1 MKFSYEAYSKSGALK
16 TGSIEAGTKE
26 EATDQLRKKGLFVTS
41 IHEGGAGGAA
51 IAGSGPKK
59 KRRSSKVSVRLVAEF
74 ARELSVLIATGT
86 PLIDSIS
93 SIERQSGNEA
103 WSQILKDVRLRLEEG
118 DSLTVSLE
126 SHTEIFDP
134 VFRSLVAAGESSGH
148 LDSMLQRVAVLTRKQ
163 AQIRSSLVGAMVYP
177 FLLIGIAIVVIGLL
191 IGVVLPRFAGMF
203 ETLDTKL
210 PASTAFLM
218 AISDFVR
225 SYWWGVI
232 PATIVAVVALVHWV
246 RSENGSQTLS
256 VWALSVP
263 KLGDIQRSFMTAN
276 ITRLMGV
283 LLEAKVPML
292 DSIELT
298 RESVS
303 NPKYKE
309 LLTRAED
316 AVTRGESISSAFSQ
330 GGLMISSACEAVRN
344 GEQTGRLAEVLVH
357 VSDYLD
363 EDNETFV
370 KSASSLIEPVI
381 MVGLGLMVGFVAIS
395 MFLPLFDLTAA
406 AGGGAP

>member
-177 FLLIGIAIVVIGLL
+177 FLLIGI
-191 IGVVLPRFAGMF
+191 P
-203 ETLDTKL
+203 
-210 PASTAFLM
+210 
-218 AISDFVR
+218 
-225 SYWWGVI
+225 
-232 PATIVAVVALVHWV
+232 
-246 RSENGSQTLS
+246 
-256 VWALSVP
+256 
-263 KLGDIQRSFMTAN
+263 MT
-276 ITRLMGV
+276 
-283 LLEAKVPML
+283 
-292 DSIELT
+292 
-298 RESVS
+298 
-303 NPKYKE
+303 
-309 LLTRAED
+309 
-316 AVTRGESISSAFSQ
+316 
-330 GGLMISSACEAVRN
+330 
-344 GEQTGRLAEVLVH
+344 
-357 VSDYLD
+357 
-363 EDNETFV
+363 
-370 KSASSLIEPVI
+370 
-381 MVGLGLMVGFVAIS
+381 
-395 MFLPLFDLTAA
+395 
-406 AGGGAP
+406 

>member
-1 MKFSYEAYSKSGALK
+1 MKYSYEAYNKTGALK
-16 TGSIEAGTKE
+16 SGTIEASSKE
-26 EATDQLRKKGLFVTS
+26 EANEQLRKKGLFVSSVT
-41 IHEGGAGGAA
+41 EGEPH
-51 IAGSGPKK
+51 AGSQSKGGKK
-59 KRRSSKVSVRLVAEF
+59 KRKGSSKVSTKTVAEF

-93 SIERQSGNEA
+93 SIERQSSQDA
-103 WSQILKDVRLRLEEG
+103 WTNVLKEVRLRLEEG
-118 DSLTVSLE
+118 DSLTAALE
-126 SHTEIFDP
+126 SRPEVFDA

-163 AQIRSSLVGAMVYP
+163 AQIRANLMGAMVYP
-177 FLLIGIAIVVIGLL
+177 ILLIGVAVIVIGLL

-203 ETLDTKL
+203 ESLDTDL

-225 SYWWGVI
+225 AYWWGVI
-232 PATIVAVVALVHWV
+232 PATIVGLVMIARWI
-246 RSENGSQTLS
+246 RSDRGVQTLS

-263 KLGDIQRSFMTAN
+263 KLGNIQRSFMTAN

-292 DSIELT
+292 ESIELT
-298 RESVS
+298 RESVN
-303 NPKYKE
+303 NPKYIE
-309 LLTRAED
+309 LLNRAED
-316 AVTRGESISSAFSQ
+316 AVTRGEPISSAFSK

-370 KSASSLIEPVI
+370 KSASSLIEPII

-395 MFLPLFDLTAA
+395 MFLPLFDLTAS